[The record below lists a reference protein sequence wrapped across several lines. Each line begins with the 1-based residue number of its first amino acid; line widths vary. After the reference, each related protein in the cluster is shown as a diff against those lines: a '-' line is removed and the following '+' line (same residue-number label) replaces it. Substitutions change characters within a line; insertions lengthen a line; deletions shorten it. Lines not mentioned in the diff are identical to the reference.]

1 MSSIQNTYFVS
12 YAEPDIFYTIYYLIF
27 TALCNVRQH
36 DDDDDD
42 DDDDDFT
49 NCKLMLKKAE

>member
-27 TALCNVRQH
+27 TALCKVRQH
-36 DDDDDD
+36 DDDE
-42 DDDDDFT
+42 DDDDFT
-49 NCKLMLKKAE
+49 NCTLMLRKAE